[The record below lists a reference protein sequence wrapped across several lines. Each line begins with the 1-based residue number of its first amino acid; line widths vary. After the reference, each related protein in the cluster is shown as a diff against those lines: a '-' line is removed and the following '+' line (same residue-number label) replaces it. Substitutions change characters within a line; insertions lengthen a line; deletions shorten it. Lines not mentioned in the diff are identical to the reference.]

1 MSLINDALKRA
12 KDAQQKSPPAAAE
25 ELQLRPATAAPAPKS
40 NLGMLVPLV
49 AAVCAIAVLLLVWQ
63 GRQKTA
69 ARELTVEPKPVPTP
83 ATSIAKPTAA
93 PAVQPPPIV
102 AAIPAPVV
110 QVAQLKPALAPA
122 PAPVVTAP
130 VFDLKLKAV
139 FYTPG
144 HPTAIINGKTVKVG
158 TVIKGFRV
166 AALTEGSA
174 TLVSATQT
182 NVLTL
187 EQ

>member
-69 ARELTVEPKPVPTP
+69 AREVTVEPKSVAP
-83 ATSIAKPTAA
+83 
-93 PAVQPPPIV
+93 PAVVAPVTKPVVLVQPVV
-102 AAIPAPVV
+102 AATIPAPAAP
-110 QVAQLKPALAPA
+110 VAQPKPAVAPV
-122 PAPVVTAP
+122 PAPVASAP
-130 VFDLKLKAV
+130 VFDLKLKAI
-139 FYTPG
+139 FFTPG
-144 HPTAIINGKTVKVG
+144 HPTAIISGKTVKVG

-166 AALTEGSA
+166 SALTEGSA